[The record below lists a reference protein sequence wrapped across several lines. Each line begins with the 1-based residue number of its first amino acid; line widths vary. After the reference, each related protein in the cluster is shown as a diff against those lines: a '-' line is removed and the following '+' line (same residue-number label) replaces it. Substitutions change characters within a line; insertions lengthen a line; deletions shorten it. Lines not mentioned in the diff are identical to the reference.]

1 MPDTNKAEDLS
12 ECYVA
17 EEDRVLDPTL
27 ASKEIIDRL
36 PQPTGW
42 RVLIAPFNPPK
53 KSKGGILL
61 NQKTLD
67 EDAIQTNVGYVL
79 RMGPLA
85 YADKERYPT
94 GPWCEEKQWVI
105 FARYAG
111 SRFRLNDEKRAAFG
125 SEVRILN
132 DDEILGTILDPDDI
146 YNG

>member
-17 EEDRVLDPTL
+17 EDDRVLDPTL

-61 NQKTLD
+61 NQKTLE

-125 SEVRILN
+125 SEVRILY

>member
-61 NQKTLD
+61 NQKTLE

-79 RMGPLA
+79 RTGPLA
-85 YADKERYPT
+85 YAAKERYPT

>member
-132 DDEILGTILDPDDI
+132 DDEILGTIIDPDDI

>member
-36 PQPTGW
+36 PHPTGW

-61 NQKTLD
+61 NQKTLE

>member
-79 RMGPLA
+79 RMGSLA

-132 DDEILGTILDPDDI
+132 DDEILGTIIDPDDI

>member
-94 GPWCEEKQWVI
+94 GEWCKEGDWVI

-111 SRFRLNDEKRAAFG
+111 SRFRLNGDKKAAFG
-125 SEVRILN
+125 SEVRMLN
-132 DDEILGTILDPDDI
+132 DDEVLGTILDPKDI
-146 YNG
+146 YHG

>member
-61 NQKTLD
+61 NQKTLE

-132 DDEILGTILDPDDI
+132 DDEILGTIIDPDDI

>member
-27 ASKEIIDRL
+27 ASKEIIARL

-61 NQKTLD
+61 NQKTLE